1 MSLSDLSSIGSLVSG
16 VGVMISL
23 IYLSLQ
29 IRQSSRNQQA
39 TIHHDRVARMQEWSA
54 SISSNRESM
63 DCWIRGNA
71 GDNSLDA
78 NQTCRYGLLV
88 FADMLLFQEYFHQRR
103 EGMLNAARYS
113 TNLRILR
120 SQCPELGFRSAWQTM
135 IPLFEP
141 RFVASVNQLMQDSPP
156 MENADWFAPVFKSH
170 VAAERAKIQAPIS

>member
-71 GDNSLDA
+71 GDNTLDS

-120 SQCPELGFRSAWQTM
+120 SQCPELGFRAAWQTM

-141 RFVASVNQLMQDSPP
+141 RFVASVNQMMQEFPP
-156 MENADWFAPVFKSH
+156 TENADWFAPVFKSH